1 VNVLG
6 SRDDRK
12 ESQTVICSKAEDFAT
27 IAPGKLSSEKAGCG
41 LKAE

>member
-1 VNVLG
+1 MNALG

-27 IAPGKLSSEKAGCG
+27 IAPGKLSSEKDGCG